1 MNTVPL
7 TKNEKAV
14 LDELEEELRTL
25 LGSRLVKFVLF
36 GSKARGDYDRDS
48 DVDIAIVVK
57 GLTTKCKHEILDT
70 VAAIEIKYLMPL
82 STFVLSD
89 EDFRHLKER
98 ERAIA
103 LNIEKDGIPL

>member
-14 LDELEEELRTL
+14 LDEL
-25 LGSRLVKFVLF
+25 
-36 GSKARGDYDRDS
+36 A
-48 DVDIAIVVK
+48 
-57 GLTTKCKHEILDT
+57 